1 MSTEKCVLVGKIE
14 SQANRYSKKPFY
26 ILNVDDLD
34 LPIMQTL
41 AHFIPL
47 HCNRHVALS
56 SGAHFES
63 LMFHLL

>member
-14 SQANRYSKKPFY
+14 SQGNRYSKKPFY
-26 ILNVDDLD
+26 ILNLDELD

-41 AHFIPL
+41 APFIPL
-47 HCNRHVALS
+47 CCHRHVVLS

-63 LMFHLL
+63 LMFHHL